1 MHRHVRLFAI
11 ACILIAIGFVAGRYI
26 MYNEAARYDATHP

>member
-1 MHRHVRLFAI
+1 MHRHVKILTV

-26 MYNEAARYDATHP
+26 MYTDVAHYDGDHP